1 MNTRDR
7 RVMAWGMLL
16 MGSLL
21 VGCVSDKGVRKL
33 QALELQYFERMSQEL
48 ANSQKP
54 INDILEK
61 TAVSER
67 AAIREIVSFQSRLN
81 NARRVYAL
89 REMLTAPKNDSAEF
103 IQVTRNKIILYHLA
117 EAIDAQNEK
126 AMAMSAV
133 ADGQR
138 KQLSQLYQDLV
149 SQTSKVLE
157 AEKALHQ
164 YLNQAPPQHFSDSL
178 AEAGRQLQAF
188 NEEIQRAD
196 QQNTVIRAMSM
207 VGQQSEQRLEQV
219 DTALDR
225 FIELWPQLN
234 KPKEK

>member
-1 MNTRDR
+1 MNTRDS

-33 QALELQYFERMSQEL
+33 QALEQQYFERMSQEL
-48 ANSQKP
+48 KNSQQP
-54 INDILEK
+54 INNILEK

-67 AAIREIVSFQSRLN
+67 AAIREITSFQSRLE
-81 NARRVYAL
+81 NARRVYSL
-89 REMLTAPKNDSAEF
+89 REMLTAPKHDSAEF
-103 IQVTRNKIILYHLA
+103 IQVTRNKIILYHLT
-117 EAIDAQNEK
+117 EAIDAQNER
-126 AMAMSAV
+126 AVAMSAV

-149 SQTSKVLE
+149 SQTAKVLGTG
-157 AEKALHQ
+157 KALHQ

-178 AEAGRQLQAF
+178 AEVGRQLQAF
-188 NEEIQRAD
+188 NEEIQKAD
-196 QQNTVIRAMSM
+196 QQNTVIRALTG
-207 VGQQSEQRLEQV
+207 VGQHSAKRLEQV
-219 DTALDR
+219 DTALDK